1 MLFGWL
7 PFLLKRG
14 SILLSK
20 VVIHCIVFLFCLSV
34 VYKVSTVNM
43 YYCFFFL
50 PFDPLYPFLPPTTP
64 ASGNHQYVLRVYEL
78 VFSFVFLD
86 STYKRDH
93 TALVFS
99 VQLISFS
106 IIPLRSIHVVKKWQN
121 FLVYGWIIFHCMYIC
136 LHIYFMHLSLNGHLS
151 CFHILVIINN
161 TTVSTEV
168 HVLGRGGGRVVLLFS
183 SDKYLEVNS
192 LKIW

>member
-14 SILLSK
+14 NILLSK

-34 VYKVSTVNM
+34 IYKVSTVNM
-43 YYCFFFL
+43 YYYFFFL

-86 STYKRDH
+86 STY

-99 VQLISFS
+99 VRLISFN

-121 FLVYGWIIFHCMYIC
+121 FLVLWLNNIPLYVYMFT
-136 LHIYFMHLSLNGHLS
+136 HLLYAFISQWTLKL
-151 CFHILVIINN
+151 LPY
-161 TTVSTEV
+161 
-168 HVLGRGGGRVVLLFS
+168 LGYY
-183 SDKYLEVNS
+183 K
-192 LKIW
+192 